1 MLHKNP
7 AINDKNELLMQN
19 KRLFLLFSKK
29 NY

>member
-7 AINDKNELLMQN
+7 TINDKNELLMQN